1 MTGSLNKYLAEL
13 LGTFVLV
20 TVGSMAIIN
29 AGGSVLMIGF
39 GFGLALLAA
48 IYMFGSV
55 SGAHFN
61 PAVTLAMLLRGGISG
76 SDLVGYI
83 VAQVAGATLA
93 AALVFYAAGDAVR
106 ATVTAVQGIDSVQA
120 FIIEAILTAVFVIVI
135 LRTTSG
141 EGSAAAPIA
150 ISLALLVVHLAAV
163 PLTGASVNP
172 ARTLGP
178 AIIAAEYG
186 DVWLYILGPA
196 VGAIV
201 GVYVDKFVN
210 ES

>member
-20 TVGSMAIIN
+20 ALGSMAILN
-29 AGGSVLMIGF
+29 ADESVLMIAF

-48 IYMFGSV
+48 IYMFGDR

-61 PAVTLAMLLRGGISG
+61 PAVTLAMLLRGHTSG

-83 VAQVAGATLA
+83 VAQLAGAILA
-93 AALVFYAAGDAVR
+93 SALVFYVAGDAVR
-106 ATVTAVQGIDSVQA
+106 ATVTAVGGIDSVQA

-141 EGSAAAPIA
+141 EGNAAAPIA
-150 ISLALLVVHLAAV
+150 IALALLVIHLAAV

-172 ARTLGP
+172 ARSLGP

-196 VGAIV
+196 VGAVI
-201 GVYVDKFVN
+201 GVYVDKFVS

>member
-20 TVGSMAIIN
+20 ALGSMAILN
-29 AGGSVLMIGF
+29 AGGSVLMIAF

-48 IYMFGSV
+48 IYMFGDR

-61 PAVTLAMLLRGGISG
+61 PAVTLAMLLRGRTSG

-83 VAQVAGATLA
+83 VAQLAGAILA
-93 AALVFYAAGDAVR
+93 SALVFYAAGDAVR
-106 ATVTAVQGIDSVQA
+106 STVTAVGGIDSVQA

-141 EGSAAAPIA
+141 EGNAAAPIVVA
-150 ISLALLVVHLAAV
+150 LALLVVHLAAV

-172 ARTLGP
+172 ARSLGP

-196 VGAIV
+196 VGAVI

>member
-1 MTGSLNKYLAEL
+1 MTGSLNRYLAEL

-20 TVGSMAIIN
+20 TLGSMAILN
-29 AGGSVLMIGF
+29 AGGSVLMIAF

-48 IYMFGSV
+48 IYMFGDR

-61 PAVTLAMLLRGGISG
+61 PAVTLAMLLRGSISG

-83 VAQVAGATLA
+83 VAQVAGAVLA
-93 AALVFYAAGDAVR
+93 AGLVFYAAGNAVR
-106 ATVTAVQGIDSVQA
+106 DTVTAVSGIDPVQA

-141 EGSAAAPIA
+141 EGSAVAPVAIA
-150 ISLALLVVHLAAV
+150 LALLVVHLAAV

-172 ARTLGP
+172 ARSLGP
-178 AIIAAEYG
+178 AIIAADYG
-186 DVWLYILGPA
+186 DVWVYILGPA
-196 VGAIV
+196 VGAVI
-201 GVYVDKFVN
+201 GVYVDKFVS